1 MSGDMSHA
9 DFRRISDNLNRNP
22 PSIKLLYVTPEKLF
36 SSESLP
42 RLLHMLHSKKY
53 IARFVIDEAHC
64 VSQWGHDF
72 RPDYKKLYTL
82 RQDYPNVPLM
92 ALTATATPRVRT
104 DIMKQLNLVECKW
117 FLCSF
122 NRPNLQY
129 VVKPKVGGPATIKDI
144 VETIKKSPSA
154 SGIVYCLSRKECDE
168 TSGKLLEFGIRA
180 SSYHAGMTDNNRE
193 QVQKDWISERIKI
206 VCATIAFG
214 MGIDKADVRFVF
226 HYSMPKSI
234 EGYYQESGRAG
245 RDGKKSLCIN
255 SLSLYIKISEC

>member
-1 MSGDMSHA
+1 MSGEMSHA
-9 DFRRISDNLNRNP
+9 DFRRICDNLNSNP
-22 PSIKLLYVTPEKLF
+22 PSIKLLYITPEKLF

-53 IARFVIDEAHC
+53 VSRFVIDEAHC

-72 RPDYKKLYTL
+72 RPDYKKLYSL

-129 VVKPKVGGPATIKDI
+129 VVKPKAGGPATIKDI
-144 VETIKKSPSA
+144 VETIKKTPKA
-154 SGIVYCLSRKECDE
+154 SGIVYCLSRKECDDTAE
-168 TSGKLLEFGIRA
+168 KLLENNIRA
-180 SSYHAGMTDNNRE
+180 SSYHAGMKDNHRE
-193 QVQKDWISERIKI
+193 QVQKDWISEKIKI

-214 MGIDKADVRFVF
+214 MGIDKAVRS
-226 HYSMPKSI
+226 Y
-234 EGYYQESGRAG
+234 
-245 RDGKKSLCIN
+245 
-255 SLSLYIKISEC
+255 